1 MALRRDAKVKLIGT
15 VPLFA
20 RCSKRALQQIAAM
33 ADELDVPEGRQLTR
47 EGEAGSEFF
56 IILEGTAEV
65 RRRGRKIRTLGPGDF
80 LGEIALVTRVPRTA
94 TVTATSPL
102 DVLVITAREFRS
114 LLEQAPAVQTKVLEA
129 LAERLAATSL

>member
-1 MALRRDAKVKLIGT
+1 MALRRDAKVKLIQT

-33 ADELDVPEGRQLTR
+33 ADEVDVPEGRQLTR

-56 IILEGTAEV
+56 IILTGTAEV

-102 DVLVITAREFRS
+102 DVLVITAREFRA